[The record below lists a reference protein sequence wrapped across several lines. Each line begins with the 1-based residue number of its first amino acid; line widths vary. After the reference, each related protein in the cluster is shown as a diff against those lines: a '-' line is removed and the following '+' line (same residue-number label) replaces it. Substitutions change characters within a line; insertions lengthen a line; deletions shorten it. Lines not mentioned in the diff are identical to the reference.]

1 MNYTR
6 LHTFS
11 EISEI
16 KTSCRNFLH
25 RGWFDPL
32 KLTEGPRPHRLA
44 SLARSAG
51 QRPRPTGSQAPA
63 AASHGGRYGAEEGGG
78 KGADG
83 PGAHREPAGGVG
95 FAGGW
100 SETTNFGGGG
110 ARFRRGIR
118 DGGGDSR
125 HLGSIP
131 LARCKRT
138 SRRTFSERRRG
149 WGKHGTPALVDGHG
163 LL

>member
-16 KTSCRNFLH
+16 KISCRNFLH
-25 RGWFDPL
+25 RSRFDPL
-32 KLTEGPRPHRLA
+32 KLTEGPVPHRLA

-51 QRPRPTGSQAPA
+51 QRPRPTGSQAPP
-63 AASHGGRYGAEEGGG
+63 AASHGGRCGMGRGRG
-78 KGADG
+78 RG
-83 PGAHREPAGGVG
+83 PGGPEAHREPAGDVG
-95 FAGGW
+95 LAGGW
-100 SETTNFGGGG
+100 PETTNFGGGG

-131 LARCKRT
+131 LARSKRT
-138 SRRTFSERRRG
+138 SRRTFSERRQG